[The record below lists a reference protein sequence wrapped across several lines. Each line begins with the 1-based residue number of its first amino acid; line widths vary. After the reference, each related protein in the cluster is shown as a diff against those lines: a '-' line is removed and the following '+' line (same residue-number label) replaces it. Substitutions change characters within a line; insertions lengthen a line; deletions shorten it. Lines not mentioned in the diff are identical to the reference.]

1 MNRFILVLA
10 LLGATLAA
18 RAQTCRIA
26 VLAPLYLD
34 SAYDASGN
42 YKLGKSAP
50 FATFPG
56 LEFAE
61 GARLALDT
69 LQARGDTI
77 HYTLYDARNLSRLLA
92 EHQLDS
98 VQLIVGS
105 ASGSDYQALAAFAKE
120 HNIPFVSAT
129 FPNEGGISSNP
140 FTVILNPTIYTH
152 CQAIYHFVLQNHPT
166 HRILYVR
173 KPGSMEDML
182 EGYFKR
188 LNATAGKDS
197 ALLPIQTI
205 LTGDTVTAPLLQQ
218 YMDSN
223 RYTVILCGSLDES
236 FAVSLVRA
244 CVGLADSYPMSLIG
258 MPTWEGMRALQT
270 PELRQMPF
278 LVTTSFMA
286 PQTDS
291 NLAPLSMPQK
301 FINLS
306 HTHPGDM
313 AFRGY
318 ESVYYF
324 VNLLLKYH
332 EGLMSHLDDKGFQT
346 YTPLDIKPVFAG
358 SASQVPDYFE
368 NKFLYVLRLQ
378 NGFVTRLQ

>member
-1 MNRFILVLA
+1 MNRLILVLA

-34 SAYDASGN
+34 SIYDAGGN

-50 FATFPG
+50 FASIPG

-69 LQARGDTI
+69 LQARGDSL
-77 HYTLYDARNLSRLLA
+77 HYILYDTRNLSLLLT
-92 EHQLDS
+92 EHELDS
-98 VQLIVGS
+98 VQLIIGS
-105 ASGSDYQALAAFAKE
+105 VSGSDYQALAAFAKAR
-120 HNIPFVSAT
+120 NIPFVSAT
-129 FPNEGGISSNP
+129 FPNEGGISDNP

-173 KPGSMEDML
+173 KPGAMEDML
-182 EGYFKR
+182 AGYFKQ

-205 LTGDTVTAPLLQQ
+205 LTVDTVTAAQLQQ
-218 YMDSN
+218 YMDSD
-223 RYTVILCGSLDES
+223 RYTVILCGSLDEG
-236 FAVSLVRA
+236 FGVSLVRA
-244 CVGLADSYPMSLIG
+244 CAGLADSYPMSLIG
-258 MPTWEGMRALQT
+258 MPTWEGLRALQS

-301 FINLS
+301 FINLA

-332 EGLMSHLDDKGFQT
+332 DGLMSHLDDKGFQT
-346 YTPLDIKPVFAG
+346 YTPLDIKPVFAN
-358 SASQVPDYFE
+358 SASRVPDYFE